1 MEAHLTINHPASP
14 IFSVKRGRIW
24 FYLNEFYSRLHS
36 GTTSVLPL
44 VLACLSRCAEWER
57 REGQPCLSSIRAQ
70 HYDHSL
76 PCVSRQLSVFERR
89 FHTHTHKHTHVI
101 KEFFLNSTSFS
112 LGQSRYY
119 LGRQTTFEAFFLPRK
134 NFLALTAEMVR
145 YICSTCLC
153 KEQEFFR
160 QLHNNASLYSFTT
173 SK

>member
-1 MEAHLTINHPASP
+1 MNFTVGFTLVRLQSSHLFSPACLVVLSENAA
-14 IFSVKRGRIW
+14 KD
-24 FYLNEFYSRLHS
+24 SRASRQYELS
-36 GTTSVLPL
+36 IVITVC
-44 VLACLSRCAEWER
+44 LACLGSC
-57 REGQPCLSSIRAQ
+57 QCLNG
-70 HYDHSL
+70 D
-76 PCVSRQLSVFERR
+76 F
-89 FHTHTHKHTHVI
+89 THTHKHTHVI